1 MSTVKSSSLNVTDLD
16 FEDISQNLKSYL
28 KGQDSLK
35 DYNFEGSTLSMLVDL
50 LAYSSHIG
58 AVNTNIAASELF
70 LDSAQ
75 IRKNVVSRA
84 KDLGFIPASE
94 SAATA
99 ICDITVNNVRNPD
112 GTYPS
117 ADEMTIPAGT
127 RFNTVYDGKSYT
139 FVCYA
144 GVTPQPNGKSFSYT
158 NVQLKQGLNASD
170 VFVYD
175 RQEPNPKFVLSQA
188 RIDRQSMTVSVN
200 SGGVSTAH
208 ALASDI
214 SNVLS
219 TSKVYFTQEN
229 EDGFTELYFGDGSI
243 GEELRDGDIITV
255 QYTIVNTIHANGASK
270 FSLLDT
276 INGFSDAVI
285 TTTSPAAGGAEKES
299 VESIKFKATKFY
311 SSQNR
316 LVTLNDYKAK
326 VSEYYPNADAV
337 AVWGG
342 EDNDPPVYGKV
353 FVAIK
358 PLNSD
363 YLSDVEKEL
372 VKNNLNKL
380 NVITVRPEIVDPEI
394 IKIMV
399 TTIFQ
404 YNEKSTDLTSGE
416 LETMVK
422 NTIVEYDRDNLNNFD
437 SIFRHSN
444 LLNQIDTT
452 DSAILSNISN
462 IRLKLK
468 KKVLLL
474 GQNAGL
480 TVDFGNPL
488 YNPSSGYNASA
499 GGITNTTGFYIS
511 GDDTNIMYF
520 DDDGTGKLR
529 RFLLSGST
537 RIYQDNEAGSVDY
550 GTGKISVNSLIITST
565 VNSDNTID
573 FTLIPNSNDV
583 IAKRGSLIDIS
594 SDDIKVTSE
603 LDTVASG
610 ESSAGVGFIPASTSS
625 Y

>member
-1 MSTVKSSSLNVTDLD
+1 MAVKSSALNVTDLD
-16 FEDISQNLKSYL
+16 FDDISQNLKSYL
-28 KGQDSLK
+28 KGQDILK
-35 DYNFEGSTLSMLVDL
+35 DYDFEGSTLSMLIDL

-75 IRKNVVSRA
+75 MRKNVVSRA
-84 KDLGFIPASE
+84 KDLGFVPASE
-94 SAATA
+94 SASTA
-99 ICDITVNNVRNPD
+99 IVDLTMNNVRNAD
-112 GTYPS
+112 GTFPS
-117 ADEMTIPAGT
+117 ANDMTIEAGT
-127 RFNTVYDGKSYT
+127 RFSTQYDGKAYN
-139 FVCYA
+139 FVVSA

-158 NVQLKQGLNASD
+158 GINVKQGTNASD

-175 RQEPNPKFVLSQA
+175 RQIANPKFVLSQS
-188 RIDRQSMTVSVN
+188 RIDRTAMTVSVN
-200 SGGVSTAH
+200 SGGTSTAY

-214 SNVLS
+214 SNILS

-229 EDGFTELYFGDGSI
+229 EDGFTEVYFGDGSI
-243 GEELRDGDIITV
+243 GAELNDGDIITI
-255 QYTIVNTIHANGASK
+255 QYTIVDVIHANGANT
-270 FSLLDT
+270 FSLTDA
-276 INGFSDAVI
+276 INGFSDSTVV
-285 TTTSPAAGGAEKES
+285 TTNIAQGGSEKES

-353 FVAIK
+353 YVAIK

-363 YLSDVEKEL
+363 YLSDVEKTQ
-372 VKNNLNKL
+372 VKANLNKL
-380 NVITVRPEIVDPEI
+380 NVITVRPEIVDAEI
-394 IKIMV
+394 IKILLN
-399 TTIFQ
+399 TTFQ
-404 YNEKSTDLTSGE
+404 FNEKLTDLTSGE
-416 LETMVK
+416 LETLVK
-422 NTIVEYDRDNLNNFD
+422 NAIVKYDTDNLNNFD

-444 LLNQIDTT
+444 LLRNIDEV
-452 DSAILSNISN
+452 DSSILSNVTN
-462 IRLKLK
+462 VRLKFK
-468 KKVLLL
+468 KKILLL
-474 GQNAGL
+474 GQTAGI

-488 YNPSSGYNASA
+488 YNPHSGHNKHA
-499 GGITNTTGFYIS
+499 GGITTSTGFYIS
-511 GDDTNIMYF
+511 GDATNIMFF
-520 DDDGTGKLR
+520 DDDGEGNIR
-529 RFLLSGST
+529 RYYLSGSV
-537 RIYQDNEAGSVDY
+537 RVYQDSQAGTIAY
-550 GTGKISVNSLIITST
+550 GTGKITINALNITST

-594 SDDIKVTSE
+594 SADIKVSSE

-610 ESSAGVGFIPASTSS
+610 ESSAGVGFTPTSTST

>member
-1 MSTVKSSSLNVTDLD
+1 MAVKSSALNVTDLD
-16 FEDISQNLKSYL
+16 FDDISQNLKSYL

-35 DYNFEGSTLSMLVDL
+35 DYDFEGSTLSMLIDL

-84 KDLGFIPASE
+84 KDLGFTPASE
-94 SAATA
+94 TA
-99 ICDITVNNVRNPD
+99 SCAYIDLTMNNVRNAD

-117 ADEMTIPAGT
+117 ANEMAIPAGT
-127 RFNTVYDGKSYT
+127 RFNTTFDGKSYN
-139 FVCYA
+139 FVVQS
-144 GVTPQPNGKSFSYT
+144 GVTPSANGKSFSYSG
-158 NVQLKQGLNASD
+158 VKLIQGLNASD
-170 VFVYD
+170 VFIYD
-175 RQEPNPKFVLSQA
+175 RQIPNSKFVLSQG
-188 RIDRQSMTVSVN
+188 RVDRSVMTVSVN
-200 SGGVSTAH
+200 SGGTSTAYT
-208 ALASDI
+208 LASDI
-214 SNVLS
+214 SNILS
-219 TSKVYFTQEN
+219 TSEVYFTQEN
-229 EDGFTELYFGDGSI
+229 EDGFTEIYFGDDSI
-243 GEELRDGDIITV
+243 GKELKDGDIITV
-255 QYTIVNTIHANGASK
+255 QYTIVDLVHANGANR
-270 FSLLDT
+270 FTLVDA
-276 INGFSDAVI
+276 INGFSDATVV
-285 TTTSPAAGGAEKES
+285 TTTNANGGAEKES

-342 EDNDPPVYGKV
+342 EDNDPPEYGKV

-363 YLSDVEKEL
+363 YLSDTEKSL

-394 IKIMV
+394 IKIMI
-399 TTIFQ
+399 TTVFK
-404 YNEKSTDLTSGE
+404 YNEKMTDLTSGE
-416 LETMVK
+416 LETIVK
-422 NTIVEYDRDNLNNFD
+422 NTIIQYDKDNLNNFD

-444 LLNQIDTT
+444 LLKTID
-452 DSAILSNISN
+452 DADGSILSNISN
-462 IRLKLK
+462 VRLKLK
-468 KKVLLL
+468 KKILLL
-474 GQNAGL
+474 GQTAGL

-488 YNPSSGYNASA
+488 YNPSAGYNEAA

-511 GDDTNIMYF
+511 GDANIMYF
-520 DDDGTGKLR
+520 DDDGNGNLR
-529 RFLLSGST
+529 RFYLSGST
-537 RIYQDNEAGSVDY
+537 RIYQDKQAGTIDY
-550 GTGKISVNSLIITST
+550 GAGKISVNSLNITST

-610 ESSAGVGFIPASTSS
+610 ESSAGVGFIPTSTST